1 MKMIKI
7 TDDTAIDAALAAANG
22 KATAHTYTR
31 STQLQMIADAA
42 ERRLESIGVPK
53 NGRPD
58 AGVIATS
65 GDVLPRAYKYAP
77 IRTRITLIRRP
88 AGWYVT
94 DISTGEYYGAP
105 SVRLVLTE
113 TQDAAA
119 VSHLR
124 ETASRL

>member
-1 MKMIKI
+1 MKMIKV
-7 TDDTAIDAALAAANG
+7 TDDTAINAALAAANG
-22 KATAHTYTR
+22 RATAHTYTKATELR
-31 STQLQMIADAA
+31 TIADAA

-53 NGRPD
+53 SGRPG
-58 AGVIATS
+58 ASVVALS
-65 GDVLPRAYKYAP
+65 GDVLPKAYKYAP
-77 IRTRITLIRRP
+77 RRSRITLIRRP

-94 DISTGEYYGAP
+94 DVSTGEYYGDP

-124 ETASRL
+124 ATASRL